1 MKDFESFSKI
11 LGSIASSLMDSIV
24 LKELSPEE
32 LSYINAKDADFFK
45 KKIEVVGLGTNLY
58 PERLVQ
64 DTCASGA
71 LDIVEYEEL
80 YGIDVIPKHYMIN
93 DKRSKGNNVEVS
105 WELPPDFHYGYYM
118 SPALI
123 SEVRSNSRKRFEKNV
138 ITFENEEIVYF
149 EFSPDSNSFEISI
162 REAQKPGQTILDIEC
177 NMYDFDIPQ
186 NESDIPAVSA
196 STGLSKEYYELFWN
210 LKYKKYGRRKFPKFS
225 LNLQQLDLDAL
236 YNLYK

>member
-11 LGSIASSLMDSIV
+11 LGSIAHSLMDSIV

-32 LSYINAKDADFFK
+32 LAYINAKDADYFK
-45 KKIEVVGLGTNLY
+45 KKIEVVGLGTNLF

-64 DTCASGA
+64 DTNV
-71 LDIVEYEEL
+71 LDIVEYEKL
-80 YGIDVIPKHYMIN
+80 KGMKVTPKHYMIN

-105 WELPPDFHYGYYM
+105 WELTPDFHYGYYM
-118 SPALI
+118 SPALV

-138 ITFENEEIVYF
+138 IIFENEEIVYF
-149 EFSPDSNSFEISI
+149 EFSPSSNDFEICI

-177 NMYDFDIPQ
+177 SMYDFEIPK
-186 NESDIPAVSA
+186 NESDIPALSA

-210 LKYKKYGRRKFPKFS
+210 LQYKKYGRRKFPKFS